1 MRKKIALA
9 LLCVF
14 LLWGLS
20 GCVGS
25 RTTTKEKRTAESQL
39 REATVENK
47 QTEKREATTA
57 GTNTES
63 SEKRNI
69 VIEFTKVDYYPEER
83 KQPNRFTGQFQKADS
98 VFNEEVRKTLEEAI
112 EESAWEAA
120 EKTKGNL
127 KKAMQRGVDFSSII
141 EKLKDK
147 SKPPNVKSKITG
159 RIVINGDKQETTE
172 AKATTN
178 KDETTTE
185 ATTTTTEEDTKV
197 TAQSQEK
204 KRPKIS
210 PILWLLIGCGLITVV
225 FGGFYVRNKFL
236 KK

>member
-14 LLWGLS
+14 LLLGLS

-57 GTNTES
+57 ETNTES
-63 SEKRNI
+63 SE
-69 VIEFTKVDYYPEER
+69 FTKVEYYPDKE
-83 KQPNRFTGQFQKADS
+83 KQQNRFTEQFQKADS
-98 VFNEEVRKTLEEAI
+98 VFNEEILRTLKTVGEETTGKGK
-112 EESAWEAA
+112 EE
-120 EKTKGNL
+120 TKGDLN
-127 KKAMQRGVDFSSII
+127 KA
-141 EKLKDK
+141 LKDK

-159 RIVINGDKQETTE
+159 RIVINGDKQETIK
-172 AKATTN
+172 AKAATN
-178 KDETTTE
+178 KDEAMTE

-197 TAQSQEK
+197 TAQTKEK
-204 KRPKIS
+204 KYPKIS
-210 PILWLLIGCGLITVV
+210 PFLWVLIGCGFAAV
-225 FGGFYVRNKFL
+225 FAGGFYIRNKIV

>member
-14 LLWGLS
+14 LLLGLS
-20 GCVGS
+20 GCAGS

-57 GTNTES
+57 ETNTES

-69 VIEFTKVDYYPEER
+69 VIEFTKVEYYPEKEKR
-83 KQPNRFTGQFQKADS
+83 PNRFTEQFQKADS
-98 VFNEEVRKTLEEAI
+98 VFNEEILRTLKTVGEETTGKGK
-112 EESAWEAA
+112 EE
-120 EKTKGNL
+120 TIGDLN
-127 KKAMQRGVDFSSII
+127 KA
-141 EKLKDK
+141 LKDK
-147 SKPPNVKSKITG
+147 SKPPNIKSKTTG

-185 ATTTTTEEDTKV
+185 ATTTTTEEATKV
-197 TAQSQEK
+197 TAQSKEK
-204 KRPKIS
+204 KYPKIS
-210 PILWLLIGCGLITVV
+210 PFLWVLIGCGFAAV
-225 FGGFYVRNKFL
+225 FAGGFYIRNKIV

>member
-14 LLWGLS
+14 LLLGLS

-57 GTNTES
+57 ETNTES

-69 VIEFTKVDYYPEER
+69 VIEFTKVEYYPDKE
-83 KQPNRFTGQFQKADS
+83 KQQNRFTEQFQKADS
-98 VFNEEVRKTLEEAI
+98 VFNEEILRTLKTVGEETTGKGK
-112 EESAWEAA
+112 EE
-120 EKTKGNL
+120 TKGDLN
-127 KKAMQRGVDFSSII
+127 KA
-141 EKLKDK
+141 LKDK

-159 RIVINGDKQETTE
+159 RIVINGDKQETIK
-172 AKATTN
+172 AKAATN
-178 KDETTTE
+178 KDEAMTE

-197 TAQSQEK
+197 TAQTKEK
-204 KRPKIS
+204 KYPKIS
-210 PILWLLIGCGLITVV
+210 PFLWVLIGADLRRFCWRLLHS
-225 FGGFYVRNKFL
+225 RNKIV

>member
-9 LLCVF
+9 LLYVF
-14 LLWGLS
+14 LLLGLS

-57 GTNTES
+57 ETNTES

-69 VIEFTKVDYYPEER
+69 VIEFTKVEYYPDKE
-83 KQPNRFTGQFQKADS
+83 KQQNRFTEQFQKADS
-98 VFNEEVRKTLEEAI
+98 VFNEEILRTLKTVGEETTGKGK
-112 EESAWEAA
+112 EE
-120 EKTKGNL
+120 TKGDLN
-127 KKAMQRGVDFSSII
+127 KA
-141 EKLKDK
+141 LKDK

-159 RIVINGDKQETTE
+159 RIVINGDKQETTK
-172 AKATTN
+172 AKAATN
-178 KDETTTE
+178 KDEAMTE

-197 TAQSQEK
+197 TAQTKEK
-204 KRPKIS
+204 KYPKIS
-210 PILWLLIGCGLITVV
+210 PFLWVLIGCGFAAV
-225 FGGFYVRNKFL
+225 FAGGFYIRNKIV

>member
-14 LLWGLS
+14 LLLGLS
-20 GCVGS
+20 GCAGS

-57 GTNTES
+57 ETNTES

-69 VIEFTKVDYYPEER
+69 VIEFTKVDYYPEEG

-120 EKTKGNL
+120 EKTKGDL
-127 KKAMQRGVDFSSII
+127 KKTMQRGVDFSPII

-172 AKATTN
+172 AKVTTN
-178 KDETTTE
+178 KDEITTE

-197 TAQSQEK
+197 TAQTKEK
-204 KRPKIS
+204 KYPKIS
-210 PILWLLIGCGLITVV
+210 PFLWVLIGCG
-225 FGGFYVRNKFL
+225 FAAFFAGGFYIRNKII

>member
-14 LLWGLS
+14 LLLGLS
-20 GCVGS
+20 GCAGY

-57 GTNTES
+57 ETNTES

-69 VIEFTKVDYYPEER
+69 VIEFTKVEYYPEKKKR
-83 KQPNRFTGQFQKADS
+83 PNRFTEQFQKADS
-98 VFNEEVRKTLEEAI
+98 LFNE
-112 EESAWEAA
+112 
-120 EKTKGNL
+120 G
-127 KKAMQRGVDFSSII
+127 
-141 EKLKDK
+141 LKDK
-147 SKPPNVKSKITG
+147 NKPPNVKSKTTG

-172 AKATTN
+172 TKEVTN
-178 KDETTTE
+178 KDE
-185 ATTTTTEEDTKV
+185 ATTDATATTKEEDTKETTQV
-197 TAQSQEK
+197 KEK
-204 KRPKIS
+204 KYPKIS
-210 PILWLLIGCGLITVV
+210 PFLWVLIGCGLAA
-225 FGGFYVRNKFL
+225 FFAGGFYIRNKIV